1 MTLEYY
7 QHHADDFFNSTVN
20 VDMCSLYTPFLEHV
34 PKGGRRLDAG
44 CGSGRDSKA
53 FLQQGYRVEAFD
65 ATAEM
70 AKLASQHTG
79 LSVKQMT
86 FSDVDTV
93 NRYDGIW
100 CCASLL
106 HVSAAELP
114 DAMAKLA
121 RALKPGGIWYVS
133 FKYGDGERVKDGRRF
148 TDLNEQGLNTL
159 LAGLAGITLVGHW
172 ITEDKRPDRSE
183 MWLNALLQKRS

>member
-20 VDMCSLYTPFLEHV
+20 VDMRSLYTPFLERI
-34 PKGGRRLDAG
+34 PKDGRILDAG

-53 FLQQGYRVEAFD
+53 FLQQGYQVEAFD

-106 HVSAAELP
+106 HVSTAELP

-133 FKYGDGERVKDGRRF
+133 FKYGDGERVKDSRHF

>member
-7 QHHADDFFNSTVN
+7 QHYADDFFSSTVN
-20 VDMCSLYTPFLEHV
+20 VDMGSLYTPFLEHV
-34 PKGGRRLDAG
+34 PKGGWILDAG

-53 FLQQGYRVEAFD
+53 FLQQGYQVEAFD

-86 FSDVDTV
+86 FSDVDAV

-121 RALKPGGIWYVS
+121 LALKPEGIWYVS
-133 FKYGDGERVKDGRRF
+133 FKYGDGERVKDGRYF
-148 TDLNEQGLNTL
+148 TDLNEQGLNAL
-159 LAGLAGITLVGHW
+159 LAGLAGITPVGHW
-172 ITEDKRPDRSE
+172 ITEDKRPERSE
-183 MWLNALLQKRS
+183 MWLNALLQKRA

>member
-20 VDMCSLYTPFLEHV
+20 VDMRSLYTPFLERI
-34 PKGGRRLDAG
+34 PKGGRILDAG

-65 ATAEM
+65 ATGEM
-70 AKLASQHTG
+70 AKLANQHTG
-79 LSVKQMT
+79 LPVKQMT
-86 FSDVDTV
+86 FSDVDAF

-133 FKYGDGERVKDGRRF
+133 FKHGDGERVKDGRRF
-148 TDLNEQGLNTL
+148 TDLNEQRLNTL

>member
-7 QHHADDFFNSTVN
+7 QHHANDFFNSTVN
-20 VDMCSLYTPFLEHV
+20 VDMRSLYTPFLERI
-34 PKGGRRLDAG
+34 PKGGRILDAG

-133 FKYGDGERVKDGRRF
+133 FKYGDGERVKEGRRF

-183 MWLNALLQKRS
+183 MWLNALLQKPS

>member
-20 VDMCSLYTPFLEHV
+20 VDMRSLYTPFLEHV
-34 PKGGRRLDAG
+34 PQGGWILDAG

-53 FLQQGYRVEAFD
+53 FLQQGYQVEAFD

-86 FSDVDTV
+86 FSDVDAV
-93 NRYDGIW
+93 NHYDGIW

-121 RALKPGGIWYVS
+121 RALKPGSIWYVS
-133 FKYGDGERVKDGRRF
+133 FKYGDGERVKEGRRF
-148 TDLNEQGLNTL
+148 TDLNEQGLNAL

-172 ITEDKRPDRSE
+172 ITEDKRPNRSE

>member
-20 VDMCSLYTPFLEHV
+20 VDMRSLYTPFLERI
-34 PKGGRRLDAG
+34 PKGGRILDAG

-65 ATAEM
+65 ATGEM

-79 LSVKQMT
+79 LPVKQMT
-86 FSDVDTV
+86 FSDVDAV

-133 FKYGDGERVKDGRRF
+133 FKHGDGERVKEGRRF

-159 LAGLAGITLVGHW
+159 LAGLAGIKLVGHW

>member
-20 VDMCSLYTPFLEHV
+20 VDMRSLYTPFLERI
-34 PKGGRRLDAG
+34 PKGGRILDAG

-65 ATAEM
+65 ATGEM

-79 LSVKQMT
+79 LPVKQMT
-86 FSDVDTV
+86 FSDVDAV

-133 FKYGDGERVKDGRRF
+133 FKHGDGERVKDGRRF
-148 TDLNEQGLNTL
+148 TDLNEQRLNTL
-159 LAGLAGITLVGHW
+159 LAGLAGITLVGYW

>member
-20 VDMCSLYTPFLEHV
+20 VDMGSLYTPFLERI
-34 PKGGRRLDAG
+34 PKGGRILDAG

-53 FLQQGYRVEAFD
+53 FLQQGYQVEAFD

-79 LSVKQMT
+79 FSVKQMT
-86 FSDVDTV
+86 FSDVDAV
-93 NRYDGIW
+93 NHYDGIW

>member
-7 QHHADDFFNSTVN
+7 QQHADDFFNSTVN
-20 VDMCSLYTPFLEHV
+20 VDMRSLYTPFLERI
-34 PKGGRRLDAG
+34 PQGGLILDAG

-86 FSDVDTV
+86 FSDVDAV
-93 NRYDGIW
+93 NHYDGIW

-121 RALKPGGIWYVS
+121 RALKPDGIWYVS

-183 MWLNALLQKRS
+183 MWLNALLQKPS